1 MCACARQ
8 SVRACVCVSLVRN
21 RVSLSAT
28 LVNYSLVA
36 PLGLL
41 NDSLPRL
48 PPSRCRTWL
57 SSVDRITIHLLCA
70 SLIGLSQSLS
80 RLQTLK

>member
-1 MCACARQ
+1 M
-8 SVRACVCVSLVRN
+8 CVCVPGEGN

-28 LVNYSLVA
+28 LVSYSLVA

-48 PPSRCRTWL
+48 PPSQCRTWL

-80 RLQTLK
+80 RLQTFK